1 MIGLVVM
8 PARRFLMS
16 SLGNW
21 VMNVHRDNSSSLHA
35 IIMPFIMPFNTLTL
49 CMCLLELM
57 VVIWRGPIRIIYYIM
72 QYLTTTKAISIS
84 SLEVW
89 ETENLA

>member
-8 PARRFLMS
+8 LARRFLMS

-21 VMNVHRDNSSSLHA
+21 VMNVHRDNSSSLYA
-35 IIMPFIMPFNTLTL
+35 IIMPFNTLTL
-49 CMCLLELM
+49 CTCLLELM
-57 VVIWRGPIRIIYYIM
+57 VVIWCGPIRIIYYIM